1 MPRVVH
7 FEIPADDLSRAVK
20 FYADVFGWQLRK
32 WDGPDEYW
40 LAITGDDSQP
50 GINGG
55 LMKRADFPN
64 FIAPINT
71 IEVPSVDD
79 FSRAVVEHGGQIVV
93 PKTTVS
99 GLGYLTYCQDTEGN
113 TFGILQVDRNAH

>member
-7 FEIPADDLSRAVK
+7 FEIPADDLPRAVK

-40 LAITGDDSQP
+40 LAITGDDDQP

-55 LMKRADFPN
+55 LMKKIFADRPH
-64 FIAPINT
+64 
-71 IEVPSVDD
+71 
-79 FSRAVVEHGGQIVV
+79 AVTSHVGKVRVQHHREQSHG
-93 PKTTVS
+93 
-99 GLGYLTYCQDTEGN
+99 
-113 TFGILQVDRNAH
+113 